1 MPNILA
7 SATSHEKNEI
17 VFFFIILFQ
26 CFSTVVQGQPIA
38 NLQLPTILSS
48 ETFVC
53 PSLSLLV
60 LHVFFYLIDCH
71 CFNSGNNYV
80 FLTTLFFLGGGE
92 VGRQCLMRFDL
103 FFSPDVF
110 LYYIFPNYLT
120 SFWLF
125 FFFLFGWFKKIH
137 YLKTNDK
144 IFEGR

>member
-1 MPNILA
+1 MKKMKLCFFLLFYS
-7 SATSHEKNEI
+7 SAFRLLSKVNLLQISSCRPFYHPKH
-17 VFFFIILFQ
+17 LF
-26 CFSTVVQGQPIA
+26 V
-38 NLQLPTILSS
+38 L
-48 ETFVC
+48 
-53 PSLSLLV
+53 LSLCLFYMFSFIWLTV
-60 LHVFFYLIDCH
+60 IVSIAAIIMFFRLHYFF
-71 CFNSGNNYV
+71 G
-80 FLTTLFFLGGGE
+80 GGGE

-110 LYYIFPNYLT
+110 LYYIIPNYLT